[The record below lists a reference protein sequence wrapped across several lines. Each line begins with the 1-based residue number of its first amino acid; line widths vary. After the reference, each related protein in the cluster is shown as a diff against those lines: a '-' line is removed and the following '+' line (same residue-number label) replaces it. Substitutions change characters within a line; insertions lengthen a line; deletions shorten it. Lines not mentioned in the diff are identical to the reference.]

1 MNDYKLI
8 IAAEHMSDKGYE
20 LSTHEKQAEFT
31 KQRKRSSLLYKIE
44 DYLNDTG
51 SFNPEHMQ
59 EGEVRQLILDMQEY
73 LTTYEV
79 IQ

>member
-1 MNDYKLI
+1 MNDYKLT

-31 KQRKRSSLLYKIE
+31 KQRKRSRLLYKIE

-51 SFNPEHMQ
+51 SFNPEYMQ
-59 EGEVRQLILDMQEY
+59 EDEVRQLILDMQEY